1 MPQLPE
7 FFATQH
13 NLHEL
18 AVVDEAPSSTLF
30 AVEDGATHQPLS
42 VEIFAPGITGMVEK
56 STALHGL
63 HHPAIAPLVGTG
75 TTADGQEFI
84 VREGFVGTQLSQIPN
99 NLSRTDAAEIF
110 GPLAGAVDFL
120 ISRKQADFAVH
131 GLREARVGVDK
142 QRQISVL
149 AAAGPS
155 PEEHGEAVE
164 AFEQLVARKCPDY
177 KATGT
182 ADSAKDVVAHLRPQ
196 GEFDT
201 AQIPRVQAPEPRPQ
215 QQFAPPQPQPQ
226 PQPQQQAMAQP
237 MRQQPMGQQP
247 MAPAPQ
253 KKGKGGLIALIS
265 VLAVAAIAA
274 AAALWFFL
282 SYPSWNDKEQNLAD
296 AYPNLVSSRSGQE
309 GFDGAK
315 CSSREPESGQ
325 EAKISCVG
333 DGFSYIVTYYPS
345 IEERDAMLPDAE
357 PVELSNDQ
365 CTIQSYETTADVPTY
380 VMAVEG
386 TQSAF
391 LVWGD
396 KAENERLNL
405 PLCAS

>member
-18 AVVDEAPSSTLF
+18 AVLDEAPSSTLF
-30 AVEDGATHQPLS
+30 AVEDGNTHQQLS
-42 VEIFAPGITGMVEK
+42 VEIFAPEITGVVDK

-84 VREGFVGTQLSQIPN
+84 VREGVSGTQLSELPN
-99 NLSRTDAAEIF
+99 DLSREEAADVF

-120 ISRKQADFAVH
+120 VSRGRADFAVH

-142 QRQISVL
+142 QRQVSVL

-155 PEEHGEAVE
+155 GEEHGDAVA
-164 AFEQLVARKCPDY
+164 AFEELVARKCPEY
-177 KATGT
+177 KPTGT
-182 ADSAKDVVAHLRPQ
+182 AESAKDVVAQLRPQ
-196 GEFDT
+196 RDFDT
-201 AQIPRVQAPEPRPQ
+201 AQIPRVQEPEPRPQ
-215 QQFAPPQPQPQ
+215 QQFAPPQQPQ
-226 PQPQQQAMAQP
+226 PMAQP
-237 MRQQPMGQQP
+237 MAQPQQP
-247 MAPAPQ
+247 MAPAPK
-253 KKGKGGLIALIS
+253 KKGKGGLIALIT
-265 VLAVAAIAA
+265 VLAVVAIAA

-296 AYPNLVSSRSGQE
+296 AYPDLVGSRSGQD

>member
-18 AVVDEAPSSTLF
+18 AVLDEAPSSTLF
-30 AVEDGATHQPLS
+30 AVEDGNTHQQLS
-42 VEIFAPGITGMVEK
+42 VEIFAPEITGVVDK

-84 VREGFVGTQLSQIPN
+84 VREGVSGTQLSELPT
-99 NLSRTDAAEIF
+99 NLSRDEAADVF

-120 ISRKQADFAVH
+120 ISRDRADFAVH

-142 QRQISVL
+142 QRQVSVL

-155 PEEHGEAVE
+155 GEEHGDAVA
-164 AFEQLVARKCPDY
+164 AFEELVARKCPEY
-177 KATGT
+177 KPTGV
-182 ADSAKDVVAHLRPQ
+182 AENAKDVVAHLRP
-196 GEFDT
+196 ERDFDT
-201 AQIPRVQAPEPRPQ
+201 AQIPRVQEPEPRPQ
-215 QQFAPPQPQPQ
+215 QQFAPPQQPQ
-226 PQPQQQAMAQP
+226 PMAQP
-237 MRQQPMGQQP
+237 MAQPQQP
-247 MAPAPQ
+247 MAPAPK
-253 KKGKGGLIALIS
+253 KKGKGGLIALIT

-296 AYPNLVSSRSGQE
+296 AYPDLVGSRSGQD

-315 CSSREPESGQ
+315 CSSREPEPGQ

-333 DGFSYIVTYYPS
+333 DRFNYIVTYYPS
-345 IEERDAMLPDAE
+345 VEERDAMLPDAE

-365 CTIQSYETTADVPTY
+365 CTIQSFETTADVPTY

-396 KAENERLNL
+396 KAEEERLNL

>member
-18 AVVDEAPSSTLF
+18 AVLDEAPSSTLF
-30 AVEDGATHQPLS
+30 AVEDGNTHQQLS
-42 VEIFAPGITGMVEK
+42 VEIFAPEITGVVDK

-84 VREGFVGTQLSQIPN
+84 VREGVSGTQLSELPN
-99 NLSRTDAAEIF
+99 DLSREEAADVF

-120 ISRKQADFAVH
+120 VSRGRADFAVH

-142 QRQISVL
+142 QRQVSVL

-155 PEEHGEAVE
+155 GEEHGDAVA
-164 AFEQLVARKCPDY
+164 AFEELVARKCPEF
-177 KATGT
+177 KPTGT
-182 ADSAKDVVAHLRPQ
+182 AESAKDVVSHLHPQ
-196 GEFDT
+196 RDFDT
-201 AQIPRVQAPEPRPQ
+201 AQIPRVQEPEPRPQ
-215 QQFAPPQPQPQ
+215 QQFAPPQQPQ
-226 PQPQQQAMAQP
+226 PMAQP
-237 MRQQPMGQQP
+237 MAQPQQP
-247 MAPAPQ
+247 MAPAPK
-253 KKGKGGLIALIS
+253 KKGKGGLIALIT

-296 AYPNLVSSRSGQE
+296 AYPDLVGSRSGQD

-333 DGFSYIVTYYPS
+333 DGFNYIVTYYPS
-345 IEERDAMLPDAE
+345 VEERDAMLPDAE

-365 CTIQSYETTADVPTY
+365 CTIQSFETTADVPTY

-396 KAENERLNL
+396 KAEEGRLNL

>member
-18 AVVDEAPSSTLF
+18 AVLDEAPSSTLF
-30 AVEDGATHQPLS
+30 AVEDGNSHQQLS
-42 VEIFAPGITGMVEK
+42 VEIFAPEITGVVDK

-84 VREGFVGTQLSQIPN
+84 VREGVSGTQLSELPN
-99 NLSRTDAAEIF
+99 NLSREEAADVF

-120 ISRKQADFAVH
+120 ISRGRADFAVH

-142 QRQISVL
+142 QRQVSVL
-149 AAAGPS
+149 AAAGPAG
-155 PEEHGEAVE
+155 EEHGDAVA
-164 AFEQLVARKCPDY
+164 AFEELVARKCPEF
-177 KATGT
+177 KPTGT
-182 ADSAKDVVAHLRPQ
+182 AESAKDVVAHLRPQ
-196 GEFDT
+196 RDFDT
-201 AQIPRVQAPEPRPQ
+201 AQIPRVQEPEPRPQ
-215 QQFAPPQPQPQ
+215 QQFAPPQQPQ
-226 PQPQQQAMAQP
+226 PMAQP
-237 MRQQPMGQQP
+237 MAQPQQP
-247 MAPAPQ
+247 MAPAPK
-253 KKGKGGLIALIS
+253 KKGKGGLIALIT

-296 AYPNLVSSRSGQE
+296 AYPDLVGSRSGQD

-315 CSSREPESGQ
+315 CSSREPEPGQ

-333 DGFSYIVTYYPS
+333 DGFNYIVTYYPS
-345 IEERDAMLPDAE
+345 VEERDAMLPDAE

-365 CTIQSYETTADVPTY
+365 CTIQSFETTADVPTY

-396 KAENERLNL
+396 KAEEERLNL

>member
-18 AVVDEAPSSTLF
+18 AVLDEAPSSTLF
-30 AVEDGATHQPLS
+30 AVEDGNTHQQLS
-42 VEIFAPGITGMVEK
+42 VEIFAPEITGVVDK

-84 VREGFVGTQLSQIPN
+84 VREGVSGTQLSELPN
-99 NLSRTDAAEIF
+99 NLSREEAADVF

-120 ISRKQADFAVH
+120 ISRGRADFAVH

-142 QRQISVL
+142 QRQVSVL
-149 AAAGPS
+149 AAAGPAG
-155 PEEHGEAVE
+155 EEHGDAVA
-164 AFEQLVARKCPDY
+164 AFEELVARKCPEY
-177 KATGT
+177 KPTGT
-182 ADSAKDVVAHLRPQ
+182 AESAKDVVSHLRPQ
-196 GEFDT
+196 RDFDT
-201 AQIPRVQAPEPRPQ
+201 AQIPRVQEPEPRPQ
-215 QQFAPPQPQPQ
+215 QQFAPPQQPQ
-226 PQPQQQAMAQP
+226 PVAQPMAQPQQP
-237 MRQQPMGQQP
+237 L
-247 MAPAPQ
+247 APAPK
-253 KKGKGGLIALIS
+253 KKGKGGLIALIT
-265 VLAVAAIAA
+265 VLVVAAIAA

-296 AYPNLVSSRSGQE
+296 AYPDLVGSRSGQD

-333 DGFSYIVTYYPS
+333 DGFNYIVTYYPS
-345 IEERDAMLPDAE
+345 VEERDAMLPDAE

-396 KAENERLNL
+396 KAEEGRLNL

>member
-18 AVVDEAPSSTLF
+18 AVLDEAPSSTLF
-30 AVEDGATHQPLS
+30 AVEDGTTHQQLS
-42 VEIFAPGITGMVEK
+42 VEIFAPEITGVVDK
-56 STALHGL
+56 STPLHGL
-63 HHPAIAPLVGTG
+63 RHPAIAPLVGTG

-84 VREGFVGTQLSQIPN
+84 VREGTSGTQLSELPS
-99 NLSRTDAAEIF
+99 NLSREEAADVF

-120 ISRKQADFAVH
+120 VSRNRAEFAVH

-142 QRQISVL
+142 QRQLSVL

-155 PEEHGEAVE
+155 GEEHGDAVA
-164 AFEQLVARKCPDY
+164 AFEELIARKCPEY
-177 KATGT
+177 KPTGT
-182 ADSAKDVVAHLRPQ
+182 AESAKDVVAQLRPQ
-196 GEFDT
+196 REFDT
-201 AQIPRVQAPEPRPQ
+201 AQIPRVQEPEPRPQ
-215 QQFAPPQPQPQ
+215 QQFAPPQQPQ
-226 PQPQQQAMAQP
+226 PQPMAQP
-237 MRQQPMGQQP
+237 MAQPQQP
-247 MAPAPQ
+247 MAPAPK
-253 KKGKGGLIALIS
+253 KKGKGGLIALIT

-296 AYPNLVSSRSGQE
+296 AYPDLVGSRSGQD

-315 CSSREPESGQ
+315 CSSREPEPGQ

-333 DGFSYIVTYYPS
+333 DGFNYIVTYYPS
-345 IEERDAMLPDAE
+345 VEERDAMLPDAE

-365 CTIQSYETTADVPTY
+365 CTIQSFETTADVPTY

-396 KAENERLNL
+396 KAEEERLNL

>member
-18 AVVDEAPSSTLF
+18 AVLDEAPSSTLF
-30 AVEDGATHQPLS
+30 AVEDGNTHQQLS
-42 VEIFAPGITGMVEK
+42 VEIFAPEITGVVDK

-84 VREGFVGTQLSQIPN
+84 VREGVPGTQLSELPN
-99 NLSRTDAAEIF
+99 DLSREDAADVF

-120 ISRKQADFAVH
+120 ISRGRADFAVH

-142 QRQISVL
+142 QRQVSVL

-155 PEEHGEAVE
+155 GEEHGDAVA
-164 AFEQLVARKCPDY
+164 AFEELVARKCPEF
-177 KATGT
+177 KPTGT
-182 ADSAKDVVAHLRPQ
+182 AESAKDVVAHLRPQ
-196 GEFDT
+196 RDFDT
-201 AQIPRVQAPEPRPQ
+201 AQIPRVQEPEPRPQ
-215 QQFAPPQPQPQ
+215 QQFAPPQQQPQ
-226 PQPQQQAMAQP
+226 PMAQP
-237 MRQQPMGQQP
+237 MAQPQQPL
-247 MAPAPQ
+247 APAPK
-253 KKGKGGLIALIS
+253 KKGKGGLIALVT

-296 AYPNLVSSRSGQE
+296 AYPHLVGSRSGQD

-315 CSSREPESGQ
+315 CSSREPEPGQ

-333 DGFSYIVTYYPS
+333 DGFNYIVTYYPS
-345 IEERDAMLPDAE
+345 VEERDAMLPDAE

-365 CTIQSYETTADVPTY
+365 CTIQSFETTADVPTY

-396 KAENERLNL
+396 KAEEERLNL

>member
-18 AVVDEAPSSTLF
+18 AVLDEAPSSTLF
-30 AVEDGATHQPLS
+30 VVEDGSTHQQLS
-42 VEIFAPGITGMVEK
+42 VEIFAPEITGVVDK

-63 HHPAIAPLVGTG
+63 RHPAIAPLVGTG

-84 VREGFVGTQLSQIPN
+84 VREGTSGTQLSELPN
-99 NLSRTDAAEIF
+99 NLSREEAADVF

-120 ISRKQADFAVH
+120 VSRNRADFAVH

-142 QRQISVL
+142 QRQVSVL

-155 PEEHGEAVE
+155 GEEHGDAVA
-164 AFEQLVARKCPDY
+164 AFEELVAHKCPEY
-177 KATGT
+177 KPTNT
-182 ADSAKDVVAHLRPQ
+182 AESAKDVVEHLRP
-196 GEFDT
+196 ERDFDT
-201 AQIPRVQAPEPRPQ
+201 AQIPRVQEPEPRPQ
-215 QQFAPPQPQPQ
+215 QQFAPPQQPQ
-226 PQPQQQAMAQP
+226 PMAQP
-237 MRQQPMGQQP
+237 MAQPQQP
-247 MAPAPQ
+247 MAPAPK
-253 KKGKGGLIALIS
+253 KKGKGGLIALIT

-296 AYPNLVSSRSGQE
+296 AYPDLVGSRSGQD

-315 CSSREPESGQ
+315 CSSRDPEPGQ

-333 DGFSYIVTYYPS
+333 DGFNYIVTYYPS
-345 IEERDAMLPDAE
+345 VEERDAMLPDAE

-365 CTIQSYETTADVPTY
+365 CTIQSFETTADVPTY

-396 KAENERLNL
+396 KAEEERLNL

>member
-18 AVVDEAPSSTLF
+18 AVLDEAPSSTLF
-30 AVEDGATHQPLS
+30 AVEDGNTHQQLS
-42 VEIFAPGITGMVEK
+42 VEIFAPEITGVVDK

-84 VREGFVGTQLSQIPN
+84 VREGVSGTQLSELPN
-99 NLSRTDAAEIF
+99 DLSREEAADVF

-120 ISRKQADFAVH
+120 ISRDRADFAVH

-142 QRQISVL
+142 QRQVSVL

-155 PEEHGEAVE
+155 GEEHGDAVA
-164 AFEQLVARKCPDY
+164 AFEELVARKCPEY
-177 KATGT
+177 KPTGV
-182 ADSAKDVVAHLRPQ
+182 AENAKDVVAHLRP
-196 GEFDT
+196 ERDFDT
-201 AQIPRVQAPEPRPQ
+201 AQIPRVQEPEPRPQ
-215 QQFAPPQPQPQ
+215 QQFAPPQQPQ
-226 PQPQQQAMAQP
+226 PMAQP
-237 MRQQPMGQQP
+237 QQP
-247 MAPAPQ
+247 MAPAPK
-253 KKGKGGLIALIS
+253 KKGKGGLIALIT

-296 AYPNLVSSRSGQE
+296 AYPDLVGSRSGQD

-315 CSSREPESGQ
+315 CSSREPEPGQ

-333 DGFSYIVTYYPS
+333 DGFNYIVTYYPS
-345 IEERDAMLPDAE
+345 VEERDAMLPDAE

-365 CTIQSYETTADVPTY
+365 CTIQSFETTADVPTY

-396 KAENERLNL
+396 KAEEERLNL

>member
-18 AVVDEAPSSTLF
+18 AVLDEAPSSTLF
-30 AVEDGATHQPLS
+30 AVEDGNTHQQLS
-42 VEIFAPGITGMVEK
+42 VEIFAPEITGVVDK

-84 VREGFVGTQLSQIPN
+84 VREGVSGTQLSELPN
-99 NLSRTDAAEIF
+99 DLSREEAADVF

-120 ISRKQADFAVH
+120 VSRGRADFAVH

-142 QRQISVL
+142 QRQVSVL

-155 PEEHGEAVE
+155 GEEHGDAVA
-164 AFEQLVARKCPDY
+164 AFEELVARKCPEY
-177 KATGT
+177 KPTGN
-182 ADSAKDVVAHLRPQ
+182 AGSAKDVVADLRPQ
-196 GEFDT
+196 RDFDT
-201 AQIPRVQAPEPRPQ
+201 AQIPRVQEPEPRPQ
-215 QQFAPPQPQPQ
+215 QQFAPPQQPQ
-226 PQPQQQAMAQP
+226 PMAQP
-237 MRQQPMGQQP
+237 MAQPQQP
-247 MAPAPQ
+247 MAPAP
-253 KKGKGGLIALIS
+253 KKKCKGGLIALIT

-296 AYPNLVSSRSGQE
+296 AYPDLVGSRSGQD

-315 CSSREPESGQ
+315 CSSREPEPGQ

-333 DGFSYIVTYYPS
+333 DGFNYIVTYYPS
-345 IEERDAMLPDAE
+345 VEERDAMLPDAE

-365 CTIQSYETTADVPTY
+365 CTIQSFETTADVPTY

-396 KAENERLNL
+396 KAEEERLNL

>member
-18 AVVDEAPSSTLF
+18 AVLDEAPSSILF
-30 AVEDGATHQPLS
+30 AVEDGTTHQQLS
-42 VEIFAPGITGMVEK
+42 VEIFAPEITGVVDK

-63 HHPAIAPLVGTG
+63 RHPAIAPLVGTG

-84 VREGFVGTQLSQIPN
+84 VREGTSGTQLSELPS
-99 NLSRTDAAEIF
+99 NLSREEAADVF

-120 ISRKQADFAVH
+120 VSRNRADFAVH

-142 QRQISVL
+142 QRQVSVL

-155 PEEHGEAVE
+155 GEEHGDAVA
-164 AFEQLVARKCPDY
+164 AFEELIARKCPEY
-177 KATGT
+177 KPTGT
-182 ADSAKDVVAHLRPQ
+182 AESAKDVMAQLRPQ
-196 GEFDT
+196 REFDT
-201 AQIPRVQAPEPRPQ
+201 AQIPRVQEPEPRPQ
-215 QQFAPPQPQPQ
+215 QQFAPPQQPQPQ
-226 PQPQQQAMAQP
+226 PQPMAQP
-237 MRQQPMGQQP
+237 MAQPQQP
-247 MAPAPQ
+247 MAPAPK
-253 KKGKGGLIALIS
+253 KKGKGGLIALIT

-282 SYPSWNDKEQNLAD
+282 SHPSWNDKEQNLAD
-296 AYPNLVSSRSGQE
+296 AYPDLVGSRSGQD

-315 CSSREPESGQ
+315 CSSREPEPGQ

-333 DGFSYIVTYYPS
+333 DGFNYIVTYYPS
-345 IEERDAMLPDAE
+345 VEERDAMLPDAE

-365 CTIQSYETTADVPTY
+365 CTIQSFETTADVPTY

-396 KAENERLNL
+396 KAEEERLNL

>member
-18 AVVDEAPSSTLF
+18 AVLDEAPSSTLF
-30 AVEDGATHQPLS
+30 AVEDGNTHQQLS
-42 VEIFAPGITGMVEK
+42 VEIFAPEITGVVDK

-84 VREGFVGTQLSQIPN
+84 VREGVSGTQLSELPT
-99 NLSRTDAAEIF
+99 NLSRDEAADVF

-120 ISRKQADFAVH
+120 ISRDRADFAVH

-142 QRQISVL
+142 QRQVSVL

-155 PEEHGEAVE
+155 GEEHGDAVA
-164 AFEQLVARKCPDY
+164 AFEELVARKCPEY
-177 KATGT
+177 KPTGV
-182 ADSAKDVVAHLRPQ
+182 AENAKDVVAHLRP
-196 GEFDT
+196 ERDFDT
-201 AQIPRVQAPEPRPQ
+201 AQIPRVQEPEPRPQ
-215 QQFAPPQPQPQ
+215 QQFAPPQQPQ
-226 PQPQQQAMAQP
+226 PMAQP
-237 MRQQPMGQQP
+237 QQP
-247 MAPAPQ
+247 MAPAPK
-253 KKGKGGLIALIS
+253 KKGKGGLIALIT

-296 AYPNLVSSRSGQE
+296 AYPDLVGSRSGQD

-315 CSSREPESGQ
+315 CSSREPEPGQ

-333 DGFSYIVTYYPS
+333 DGFNYIVTYYPS
-345 IEERDAMLPDAE
+345 VEERDAMLPDAE

-365 CTIQSYETTADVPTY
+365 CTIQSFETTADVPTY
-380 VMAVEG
+380 VMAVGG

-396 KAENERLNL
+396 NAEDERLNL

>member
-18 AVVDEAPSSTLF
+18 AVLDEAPSSTLF
-30 AVEDGATHQPLS
+30 AVEDGNTHQQLS
-42 VEIFAPGITGMVEK
+42 VEIFAPEITGVVDK

-84 VREGFVGTQLSQIPN
+84 VREGVSGTQLSELPN
-99 NLSRTDAAEIF
+99 DLSREEAADVF

-120 ISRKQADFAVH
+120 VSRGRANFAVH

-142 QRQISVL
+142 QRQVSVL

-155 PEEHGEAVE
+155 GEEHGDAVA
-164 AFEQLVARKCPDY
+164 AFEELVARKCPEY
-177 KATGT
+177 KPTGN
-182 ADSAKDVVAHLRPQ
+182 AGSAKDVVADLRPQ
-196 GEFDT
+196 REFDT
-201 AQIPRVQAPEPRPQ
+201 AQIPRVQEPEPRPQ
-215 QQFAPPQPQPQ
+215 QQFAPPQLPQP
-226 PQPQQQAMAQP
+226 MAQP
-237 MRQQPMGQQP
+237 MAQPQQPL
-247 MAPAPQ
+247 APAP
-253 KKGKGGLIALIS
+253 KKGKGGLIALIT

-296 AYPNLVSSRSGQE
+296 AYPDLVGSRSGQD

-315 CSSREPESGQ
+315 CSSREPEPGQ

-333 DGFSYIVTYYPS
+333 DGFNYIVTYYPS
-345 IEERDAMLPDAE
+345 VEERDDMLPDAE

-365 CTIQSYETTADVPTY
+365 CTIQSFETTADVPTY

-396 KAENERLNL
+396 KAEEERLNL

>member
-18 AVVDEAPSSTLF
+18 AVLDEAPSSTLF
-30 AVEDGATHQPLS
+30 AVEDGNTHQQLS
-42 VEIFAPGITGMVEK
+42 VEIFAPEITGVVDK

-84 VREGFVGTQLSQIPN
+84 VREGVSGTQLSELPN
-99 NLSRTDAAEIF
+99 DLSREEAADVF

-120 ISRKQADFAVH
+120 VSRGRADFAVH

-142 QRQISVL
+142 QRQVSVL

-155 PEEHGEAVE
+155 GEEHGDAVA
-164 AFEQLVARKCPDY
+164 AFEELVSRKCPEY
-177 KATGT
+177 KPTG
-182 ADSAKDVVAHLRPQ
+182 AAESAKDVVAQLRP
-196 GEFDT
+196 ERDFDT
-201 AQIPRVQAPEPRPQ
+201 AQIPRVQEPEPRPQ
-215 QQFAPPQPQPQ
+215 QQFAPPQQPQ
-226 PQPQQQAMAQP
+226 PQPMAQP
-237 MRQQPMGQQP
+237 MAQPQQPL
-247 MAPAPQ
+247 APAP
-253 KKGKGGLIALIS
+253 KKGKGGLIALIT

-296 AYPNLVSSRSGQE
+296 AYPDLVGSRSDQD

-315 CSSREPESGQ
+315 CSSREPEPGQ

-333 DGFSYIVTYYPS
+333 DGFNYIVTYYPS
-345 IEERDAMLPDAE
+345 VEERDAVLPDAE
-357 PVELSNDQ
+357 PVELSNNQ
-365 CTIQSYETTADVPTY
+365 CTIQSFETTADVPTY

-396 KAENERLNL
+396 KAEEERLNL

>member
-18 AVVDEAPSSTLF
+18 AVLDEAPSSILF
-30 AVEDGATHQPLS
+30 AVEDGTTHQQLS
-42 VEIFAPGITGMVEK
+42 VEIFAPEITGVVDK

-63 HHPAIAPLVGTG
+63 RHPAIAPLVGTG

-84 VREGFVGTQLSQIPN
+84 VREGTSGTQLSELPS
-99 NLSRTDAAEIF
+99 NLSREEAADVF

-120 ISRKQADFAVH
+120 VSRNRADFAVH

-142 QRQISVL
+142 QRQVSVL

-155 PEEHGEAVE
+155 GEEHGDAVA
-164 AFEQLVARKCPDY
+164 AFEELIARKCPEY
-177 KATGT
+177 KPTGT
-182 ADSAKDVVAHLRPQ
+182 AESAKDVVAQLRPQ
-196 GEFDT
+196 REFDT
-201 AQIPRVQAPEPRPQ
+201 AQIPRVQEPEPRPQ
-215 QQFAPPQPQPQ
+215 QQFAPPQQQQPQ
-226 PQPQQQAMAQP
+226 PQPMAQP
-237 MRQQPMGQQP
+237 MAQPQQP
-247 MAPAPQ
+247 MAPAPK
-253 KKGKGGLIALIS
+253 KKGKGGLIALIT

-296 AYPNLVSSRSGQE
+296 AYPDLVGSRSGQD

-315 CSSREPESGQ
+315 CSSREPEPGQ

-333 DGFSYIVTYYPS
+333 DGFNYIVTYYPS
-345 IEERDAMLPDAE
+345 VEERDAMLPDAE

-365 CTIQSYETTADVPTY
+365 CTIQSFETTADVPTY

-396 KAENERLNL
+396 KAEEGRLNL

>member
-18 AVVDEAPSSTLF
+18 AVLDEAPSSILF
-30 AVEDGATHQPLS
+30 AVEDGTTHQQLS
-42 VEIFAPGITGMVEK
+42 VEIFAPEITGVVDK

-63 HHPAIAPLVGTG
+63 RHPAIAPLVGTG

-84 VREGFVGTQLSQIPN
+84 VREGTSGTQLSELPS
-99 NLSRTDAAEIF
+99 NLSREEAADVF

-120 ISRKQADFAVH
+120 VSRNRADFAVH

-142 QRQISVL
+142 QRQVSVL

-155 PEEHGEAVE
+155 GEEHGDAVA
-164 AFEQLVARKCPDY
+164 AFEELIARKCPEY
-177 KATGT
+177 KPTGT
-182 ADSAKDVVAHLRPQ
+182 AESAKDVMAQLRPQ
-196 GEFDT
+196 REFDT
-201 AQIPRVQAPEPRPQ
+201 AQIPRVQEPEPRPQ
-215 QQFAPPQPQPQ
+215 QQFAPPQQPQPQ
-226 PQPQQQAMAQP
+226 PQPMD
-237 MRQQPMGQQP
+237 QP
-247 MAPAPQ
+247 MAPAPK
-253 KKGKGGLIALIS
+253 KKGKGGLIALIT

-296 AYPNLVSSRSGQE
+296 AYPDLVGSRSGQD

-315 CSSREPESGQ
+315 CSSREPEPGQ

-333 DGFSYIVTYYPS
+333 DGFNYIVTYYPS
-345 IEERDAMLPDAE
+345 VEERDAMLPDAE

-365 CTIQSYETTADVPTY
+365 CTIQSFETTADVPTY

-396 KAENERLNL
+396 NAEEERLNL

>member
-18 AVVDEAPSSTLF
+18 AVLDEAPSSTLF
-30 AVEDGATHQPLS
+30 AVEDGNTHQQLS
-42 VEIFAPGITGMVEK
+42 VEIFAPEITGVVDK

-84 VREGFVGTQLSQIPN
+84 VREGVSGTQLSELPT
-99 NLSRTDAAEIF
+99 NLSRDEAADVF

-120 ISRKQADFAVH
+120 ISRDRADFAVH

-142 QRQISVL
+142 QRQVSVL

-155 PEEHGEAVE
+155 GEEHGDAVA
-164 AFEQLVARKCPDY
+164 AFEELVARKCPEY
-177 KATGT
+177 KPTGV
-182 ADSAKDVVAHLRPQ
+182 AENAKDVVAHLRP
-196 GEFDT
+196 ERDFDT
-201 AQIPRVQAPEPRPQ
+201 AQIPRVQEPEPRPQ
-215 QQFAPPQPQPQ
+215 QQFAPPQQPQ
-226 PQPQQQAMAQP
+226 PMAQP
-237 MRQQPMGQQP
+237 QQP
-247 MAPAPQ
+247 MAPAPK
-253 KKGKGGLIALIS
+253 KKGKGGLIALIT

-296 AYPNLVSSRSGQE
+296 AYPDLVGSRSGQD

-315 CSSREPESGQ
+315 CSSREPEPGQ

-333 DGFSYIVTYYPS
+333 DGFNYIVTYYPS
-345 IEERDAMLPDAE
+345 VEERDAMLPDAE

-365 CTIQSYETTADVPTY
+365 CTIQSFETTADVPTY

-396 KAENERLNL
+396 KAEEGRLNL

>member
-18 AVVDEAPSSTLF
+18 AVLDEAPSSTLF
-30 AVEDGATHQPLS
+30 AVEDGNTHQQLS
-42 VEIFAPGITGMVEK
+42 VEIFAPEITGVVDK

-84 VREGFVGTQLSQIPN
+84 VREGVSGTQLSELPN
-99 NLSRTDAAEIF
+99 DLSREEAADVF

-120 ISRKQADFAVH
+120 VSRGRADFAVH

-142 QRQISVL
+142 QRQVSVL

-155 PEEHGEAVE
+155 GEEHGDAVA
-164 AFEQLVARKCPDY
+164 AFEELVARKCPEF
-177 KATGT
+177 KPTGT
-182 ADSAKDVVAHLRPQ
+182 AESAKDVVSHLRPQ
-196 GEFDT
+196 RDFDT
-201 AQIPRVQAPEPRPQ
+201 AQIPRVQEPEPRPQ
-215 QQFAPPQPQPQ
+215 QQFAPPQQPQ
-226 PQPQQQAMAQP
+226 PQPMAQP
-237 MRQQPMGQQP
+237 MAQPQQP
-247 MAPAPQ
+247 MAPAPK
-253 KKGKGGLIALIS
+253 KKGKGGLIALIT

-296 AYPNLVSSRSGQE
+296 AYPDLVGSRSGQD

-315 CSSREPESGQ
+315 CSSREPEPGQ

-333 DGFSYIVTYYPS
+333 DGFNYIVTYYPS
-345 IEERDAMLPDAE
+345 VEERDAMLPDAE

-365 CTIQSYETTADVPTY
+365 CTIQSFETTADVPTY

-396 KAENERLNL
+396 KAEEERLNL

>member
-42 VEIFAPGITGMVEK
+42 VEIFAPGITGMVDK

-99 NLSRTDAAEIF
+99 NLSRADAADIF

-149 AAAGPS
+149 AAVGPS
-155 PEEHGEAVE
+155 GEEHGDAVE

-196 GEFDT
+196 REFDT
-201 AQIPRVQAPEPRPQ
+201 AQIPR
-215 QQFAPPQPQPQ
+215 
-226 PQPQQQAMAQP
+226 
-237 MRQQPMGQQP
+237 
-247 MAPAPQ
+247 
-253 KKGKGGLIALIS
+253 

-282 SYPSWNDKEQNLAD
+282 SHPSWNDKEQNLAD

>member
-18 AVVDEAPSSTLF
+18 AVLDEAPSSTLF
-30 AVEDGATHQPLS
+30 AVEDGTTHQQLS
-42 VEIFAPGITGMVEK
+42 VEIFAPEITGVVDK

-84 VREGFVGTQLSQIPN
+84 VREGVSGTQLSELPN
-99 NLSRTDAAEIF
+99 NLSREEAADVF

-120 ISRKQADFAVH
+120 ISRGRADFAVH

-142 QRQISVL
+142 QRQVSVL
-149 AAAGPS
+149 AAAGPAG
-155 PEEHGEAVE
+155 EEHGDAVA
-164 AFEQLVARKCPDY
+164 AFEELVARKCPEY
-177 KATGT
+177 KPTGT
-182 ADSAKDVVAHLRPQ
+182 AESAKDVVSHLRPQ
-196 GEFDT
+196 RDFDT
-201 AQIPRVQAPEPRPQ
+201 AQIPRVQEPEPRPQ
-215 QQFAPPQPQPQ
+215 QQFAPPQQPQ
-226 PQPQQQAMAQP
+226 PVAQPMAQP
-237 MRQQPMGQQP
+237 QQP
-247 MAPAPQ
+247 MAPAPK
-253 KKGKGGLIALIS
+253 KKGKGGLIALIT

-296 AYPNLVSSRSGQE
+296 AYPDLVGSRSGQD

-315 CSSREPESGQ
+315 CSSREPEPGQ

-333 DGFSYIVTYYPS
+333 DGFNYIVTYYPS
-345 IEERDAMLPDAE
+345 VEERDAMLPDAE

-365 CTIQSYETTADVPTY
+365 CTIQSFETTADVPTY

-396 KAENERLNL
+396 KAEEERLNL

>member
-18 AVVDEAPSSTLF
+18 AVLDEAPSSTLF
-30 AVEDGATHQPLS
+30 AVEDGNTHQQLS
-42 VEIFAPGITGMVEK
+42 VEIFAPEITGVVDK

-84 VREGFVGTQLSQIPN
+84 VREGVSGTQLSELPT
-99 NLSRTDAAEIF
+99 NLSRDEAADVF

-120 ISRKQADFAVH
+120 ISRDRADFAVH

-142 QRQISVL
+142 QRQVSVL

-155 PEEHGEAVE
+155 GEEHGDAVA
-164 AFEQLVARKCPDY
+164 AFEELVARKCPEY
-177 KATGT
+177 KPTGV
-182 ADSAKDVVAHLRPQ
+182 AENAKDVVAHLRP
-196 GEFDT
+196 ERDFDT
-201 AQIPRVQAPEPRPQ
+201 AQIPRVQEPEPRPQ
-215 QQFAPPQPQPQ
+215 QQFAPPQQPQ
-226 PQPQQQAMAQP
+226 PMAQP
-237 MRQQPMGQQP
+237 QQP
-247 MAPAPQ
+247 MAPAPK
-253 KKGKGGLIALIS
+253 KKGKGGLIALIT

-296 AYPNLVSSRSGQE
+296 AYPDLVGSRSGQD

-315 CSSREPESGQ
+315 CSSREPEPGQ

-333 DGFSYIVTYYPS
+333 DGFNYIVTYYPS
-345 IEERDAMLPDAE
+345 VEERDAMLPDAE

-365 CTIQSYETTADVPTY
+365 CTIQSFETTADVPTY

-391 LVWGD
+391 LVWGE
-396 KAENERLNL
+396 KAEEERLNL

>member
-18 AVVDEAPSSTLF
+18 AVLDEAPSSTLF
-30 AVEDGATHQPLS
+30 AVEDGTTHQQLS
-42 VEIFAPGITGMVEK
+42 VEIFAPEITGVVDK

-84 VREGFVGTQLSQIPN
+84 VREGVSGTQLSELPSD
-99 NLSRTDAAEIF
+99 LSREEAADVF

-120 ISRKQADFAVH
+120 ISRGRADFAVH

-142 QRQISVL
+142 QRQVSVL

-155 PEEHGEAVE
+155 GEEHGDAVA
-164 AFEQLVARKCPDY
+164 AFEELIARKCPEY
-177 KATGT
+177 KPTGT
-182 ADSAKDVVAHLRPQ
+182 AESAKDVVAQLRPQ
-196 GEFDT
+196 REFDT
-201 AQIPRVQAPEPRPQ
+201 AQIPRVQEPEPRPQ
-215 QQFAPPQPQPQ
+215 QQFAPPQQPQ
-226 PQPQQQAMAQP
+226 PMAQP
-237 MRQQPMGQQP
+237 MAQPQQP
-247 MAPAPQ
+247 MAPAPK
-253 KKGKGGLIALIS
+253 KKGKGGLIALIT
-265 VLAVAAIAA
+265 VLAVVAIAA

-296 AYPNLVSSRSGQE
+296 AYPDLVGSRSGQD

-315 CSSREPESGQ
+315 CSSREPEPGQ

-333 DGFSYIVTYYPS
+333 DGFNYIVTYYPS
-345 IEERDAMLPDAE
+345 VEERDAMLPDAE

-365 CTIQSYETTADVPTY
+365 CTIQSFETTADVPTY

-396 KAENERLNL
+396 KAEEERLNL

>member
-18 AVVDEAPSSTLF
+18 AVLDEAPSSTLF
-30 AVEDGATHQPLS
+30 AVEDGTTHQQLS
-42 VEIFAPGITGMVEK
+42 VEIFAPEITGVVEK
-56 STALHGL
+56 STPLHGL
-63 HHPAIAPLVGTG
+63 RHPAIAPLVGTG

-84 VREGFVGTQLSQIPN
+84 VREGVSGTQLSELPN
-99 NLSRTDAAEIF
+99 DLSREDAADVF

-120 ISRKQADFAVH
+120 ISRGRADFAVH
-131 GLREARVGVDK
+131 GLKEARVGVDK
-142 QRQISVL
+142 QRQVSVL

-155 PEEHGEAVE
+155 GEEHGDAVA
-164 AFEQLVARKCPDY
+164 AFEELIARKCPEY
-177 KATGT
+177 KPTGT
-182 ADSAKDVVAHLRPQ
+182 AESAKDVVAQLRPQ
-196 GEFDT
+196 REFDT
-201 AQIPRVQAPEPRPQ
+201 AQIPRVQEPEPRPQ
-215 QQFAPPQPQPQ
+215 QEFAPPQQPQPQ
-226 PQPQQQAMAQP
+226 PQPMA
-237 MRQQPMGQQP
+237 QP
-247 MAPAPQ
+247 MAPAPK
-253 KKGKGGLIALIS
+253 KKGKGGLIALIT

-296 AYPNLVSSRSGQE
+296 AYPDLVGSRSGQD

-315 CSSREPESGQ
+315 CSSREPEPGQ

-333 DGFSYIVTYYPS
+333 DGFNYIVTYYPS
-345 IEERDAMLPDAE
+345 VEERDAMLPDAE

-365 CTIQSYETTADVPTY
+365 CTIQSFETTADVPTY

-396 KAENERLNL
+396 KAEEERLNL

>member
-18 AVVDEAPSSTLF
+18 AVLDEAPSSTLF
-30 AVEDGATHQPLS
+30 AVEDGNTHQQLS
-42 VEIFAPGITGMVEK
+42 VEIFAPEITGVVDK

-84 VREGFVGTQLSQIPN
+84 VREGVSGTQLSELPN
-99 NLSRTDAAEIF
+99 DLSREEAADVF

-120 ISRKQADFAVH
+120 VSRGRADFAVH

-142 QRQISVL
+142 QRQVSVL
-149 AAAGPS
+149 AAAGPAG
-155 PEEHGEAVE
+155 EEHGDAVA
-164 AFEQLVARKCPDY
+164 AFEELVARKCPEY
-177 KATGT
+177 KPTGT
-182 ADSAKDVVAHLRPQ
+182 AESAKDVVAQLRPQ
-196 GEFDT
+196 RDFDT
-201 AQIPRVQAPEPRPQ
+201 AQIPRVQEPEPRPQ
-215 QQFAPPQPQPQ
+215 QQFAPPQQPQ
-226 PQPQQQAMAQP
+226 PMAQP
-237 MRQQPMGQQP
+237 MAQPQQPL
-247 MAPAPQ
+247 APAPK
-253 KKGKGGLIALIS
+253 KKGKGGLIALIT
-265 VLAVAAIAA
+265 VLVVAAIAA

-296 AYPNLVSSRSGQE
+296 AYPDLVGSRSGQD

-333 DGFSYIVTYYPS
+333 DGFNYIVTYYPS
-345 IEERDAMLPDAE
+345 VEERDAMLPDAE

-365 CTIQSYETTADVPTY
+365 CTIQSFETTADVPTY

-396 KAENERLNL
+396 KAEEERLNL

>member
-18 AVVDEAPSSTLF
+18 AVLDEAPSSILF
-30 AVEDGATHQPLS
+30 AVEDGTTHQQLS
-42 VEIFAPGITGMVEK
+42 VEIFAPEITGVVEK
-56 STALHGL
+56 STPLHGL
-63 HHPAIAPLVGTG
+63 RHPAIAPLVGTG

-84 VREGFVGTQLSQIPN
+84 VREGASGTQLSELPST
-99 NLSRTDAAEIF
+99 LSREEAADVF

-120 ISRKQADFAVH
+120 VSRNRADFAVH

-142 QRQISVL
+142 QRQVSVL

-155 PEEHGEAVE
+155 GEEHGDAVA
-164 AFEQLVARKCPDY
+164 AFEELIARKCPEY
-177 KATGT
+177 KPTGT
-182 ADSAKDVVAHLRPQ
+182 AENAKDVVAQLRPQ
-196 GEFDT
+196 REFDT
-201 AQIPRVQAPEPRPQ
+201 AQIPRVQEPEPRPQ
-215 QQFAPPQPQPQ
+215 QQFAPPQQQQPQ
-226 PQPQQQAMAQP
+226 PQPMAQP
-237 MRQQPMGQQP
+237 MAQPQQP
-247 MAPAPQ
+247 MAPAPK
-253 KKGKGGLIALIS
+253 KKGKGGLIALIT

-282 SYPSWNDKEQNLAD
+282 SHPSWNDKEQNLAD
-296 AYPNLVSSRSGQE
+296 AYPDLVGSRSGQD

-315 CSSREPESGQ
+315 CSSREPEPGQ

-333 DGFSYIVTYYPS
+333 DGFNYIVTYYPS
-345 IEERDAMLPDAE
+345 VEERDAMLPDAE

-365 CTIQSYETTADVPTY
+365 CTIQSFETTADVPTY

-396 KAENERLNL
+396 KAEEERLNL

>member
-18 AVVDEAPSSTLF
+18 AVLDEAPSSTLF
-30 AVEDGATHQPLS
+30 AVEDGNTHQQLS
-42 VEIFAPGITGMVEK
+42 VEIFAPEITGVVDK

-84 VREGFVGTQLSQIPN
+84 VREGVSGTQLSELPS
-99 NLSRTDAAEIF
+99 NLSREEAADVF

-120 ISRKQADFAVH
+120 VSRGRADFAVH

-142 QRQISVL
+142 QRQVSVL

-155 PEEHGEAVE
+155 GEEHGDAV
-164 AFEQLVARKCPDY
+164 ATFEELVARKCPEY
-177 KATGT
+177 KPTGN
-182 ADSAKDVVAHLRPQ
+182 AGSAKDVVADLRPQ
-196 GEFDT
+196 RDFDT
-201 AQIPRVQAPEPRPQ
+201 AQIPRVQEPEPRPQ
-215 QQFAPPQPQPQ
+215 QQFAPPQQPQ
-226 PQPQQQAMAQP
+226 PMAQP
-237 MRQQPMGQQP
+237 MAQPQQP
-247 MAPAPQ
+247 MAPAPK
-253 KKGKGGLIALIS
+253 KKGKGGLIALIT

-282 SYPSWNDKEQNLAD
+282 AYPSWNDKEQNLAD
-296 AYPNLVSSRSGQE
+296 AYPDLVGSRSGQD

-315 CSSREPESGQ
+315 CSSREPEPGQ

-333 DGFSYIVTYYPS
+333 DGFNYIVTYYPS
-345 IEERDAMLPDAE
+345 VEERDAMLPDAE

-365 CTIQSYETTADVPTY
+365 CTIQSFETTADVPTY

-396 KAENERLNL
+396 KAEEERLNL

>member
-18 AVVDEAPSSTLF
+18 AVLDEAPSSTLF
-30 AVEDGATHQPLS
+30 AVEDGNTHQQLS
-42 VEIFAPGITGMVEK
+42 VEIFAPEITGVVDK

-84 VREGFVGTQLSQIPN
+84 VREGVSGTQLSELPN
-99 NLSRTDAAEIF
+99 DFSRDEAADVF

-120 ISRKQADFAVH
+120 ISRGRADFAVH

-142 QRQISVL
+142 QRQVSVL

-155 PEEHGEAVE
+155 GEEHGDAVA
-164 AFEQLVARKCPDY
+164 AFEELVARKCPEF
-177 KATGT
+177 KPTGT
-182 ADSAKDVVAHLRPQ
+182 AESAKDVVAHLRPQ
-196 GEFDT
+196 RDFDT
-201 AQIPRVQAPEPRPQ
+201 AQIPRVQEPEPRPQ
-215 QQFAPPQPQPQ
+215 QQFAPPQQPQ
-226 PQPQQQAMAQP
+226 PMAQP
-237 MRQQPMGQQP
+237 MAQPQQP
-247 MAPAPQ
+247 MAPAPK
-253 KKGKGGLIALIS
+253 KKGKGGLIALIT

-296 AYPNLVSSRSGQE
+296 AYPDLVGSRSGQD

-315 CSSREPESGQ
+315 CSSREPEPGQ

-333 DGFSYIVTYYPS
+333 DGFNYIVTYYPS
-345 IEERDAMLPDAE
+345 VEERDAMLPDAE

-365 CTIQSYETTADVPTY
+365 CTIQSFETTADVPTY

-396 KAENERLNL
+396 KAEEERLNL

>member
-18 AVVDEAPSSTLF
+18 AVLDEAPSSTLF
-30 AVEDGATHQPLS
+30 AVEDGNTHQQLS
-42 VEIFAPGITGMVEK
+42 VEIFAPEITGVVDK

-84 VREGFVGTQLSQIPN
+84 VREGVSGTQLSELPN
-99 NLSRTDAAEIF
+99 DLSREEAADVF

-120 ISRKQADFAVH
+120 VSRGRADFAVH

-142 QRQISVL
+142 QRQVSVL
-149 AAAGPS
+149 AAAGPAG
-155 PEEHGEAVE
+155 EEHGDAVA
-164 AFEQLVARKCPDY
+164 AFEELVARKCPEF
-177 KATGT
+177 KPTGT
-182 ADSAKDVVAHLRPQ
+182 AESAKDVIAHLRPQ
-196 GEFDT
+196 RDFDT
-201 AQIPRVQAPEPRPQ
+201 AQIPRVQEPEPRPQ
-215 QQFAPPQPQPQ
+215 QQFAPPQQPQ
-226 PQPQQQAMAQP
+226 PMAQP
-237 MRQQPMGQQP
+237 MAQPQQPL
-247 MAPAPQ
+247 APAPK
-253 KKGKGGLIALIS
+253 KKGKGGLIALIT

-296 AYPNLVSSRSGQE
+296 AYPDLVGSRSGQD

-315 CSSREPESGQ
+315 CSSREPEPGQ

-333 DGFSYIVTYYPS
+333 DGFNYIVTYYPS
-345 IEERDAMLPDAE
+345 VEERDAMLPDAE

-365 CTIQSYETTADVPTY
+365 CTIQSFETTADVPTY

-391 LVWGD
+391 LVWGE
-396 KAENERLNL
+396 KAEEERLNL

>member
-13 NLHEL
+13 NMHEL
-18 AVVDEAPSSTLF
+18 AVLDEAPSSTLF
-30 AVEDGATHQPLS
+30 AVEDGNTHQQLS
-42 VEIFAPGITGMVEK
+42 VEIFAPEITGVVDK

-84 VREGFVGTQLSQIPN
+84 VREGVSGTQLSELPN
-99 NLSRTDAAEIF
+99 DLSREEAADVF

-120 ISRKQADFAVH
+120 VSRGRADFAVH

-142 QRQISVL
+142 QRQVSVL

-155 PEEHGEAVE
+155 GEEHGDAVA
-164 AFEQLVARKCPDY
+164 AFEELVARKCPEF
-177 KATGT
+177 KPTGT
-182 ADSAKDVVAHLRPQ
+182 AESAKDVVSHLHPQ
-196 GEFDT
+196 RDFDT
-201 AQIPRVQAPEPRPQ
+201 AQIPRVQEPEPRPQ
-215 QQFAPPQPQPQ
+215 QQFAPPQQPQ
-226 PQPQQQAMAQP
+226 PMAQP
-237 MRQQPMGQQP
+237 MAQPQQP
-247 MAPAPQ
+247 MAPAPK
-253 KKGKGGLIALIS
+253 KKGKGGLIALIT

-296 AYPNLVSSRSGQE
+296 AYPDLVGSRSGQD

-315 CSSREPESGQ
+315 CSSREPEPGQ

-333 DGFSYIVTYYPS
+333 DGFNYIVTYYPS
-345 IEERDAMLPDAE
+345 VEERDAMLPDAE

-365 CTIQSYETTADVPTY
+365 CTIQSFETTADVPTY

-396 KAENERLNL
+396 KAEEERLNL

>member
-18 AVVDEAPSSTLF
+18 AVLDEAPSSTLF
-30 AVEDGATHQPLS
+30 AVEDGNTHQQLS
-42 VEIFAPGITGMVEK
+42 VEIFAPEITGVVDK

-84 VREGFVGTQLSQIPN
+84 VREGVSGPQLSELPSN
-99 NLSRTDAAEIF
+99 FSRDEAADVF

-120 ISRKQADFAVH
+120 VSRNRADFAVH

-142 QRQISVL
+142 QRQVSVL

-155 PEEHGEAVE
+155 GEERGDAVA
-164 AFEQLVARKCPDY
+164 AFEELVARKCPEY
-177 KATGT
+177 KPTGT
-182 ADSAKDVVAHLRPQ
+182 AESAKDVVAQLRPQ
-196 GEFDT
+196 RDFDT
-201 AQIPRVQAPEPRPQ
+201 AQIPRVQEPEPRPQ
-215 QQFAPPQPQPQ
+215 QQFAPPQQPQ
-226 PQPQQQAMAQP
+226 PMAQP
-237 MRQQPMGQQP
+237 MAQPQQPL
-247 MAPAPQ
+247 APAPK
-253 KKGKGGLIALIS
+253 KKGKGGLIALIT

-296 AYPNLVSSRSGQE
+296 AYPDLVGSRSGQD

-315 CSSREPESGQ
+315 CSSREPEPGQ

-333 DGFSYIVTYYPS
+333 DGFNYIVTYYPS
-345 IEERDAMLPDAE
+345 VEERDAMLPDAE

-365 CTIQSYETTADVPTY
+365 CTIQSFETTADVPTY

-396 KAENERLNL
+396 KAEEERLNL

>member
-18 AVVDEAPSSTLF
+18 AVLDEAPSSTLF
-30 AVEDGATHQPLS
+30 AVEDGNTHQQLS
-42 VEIFAPGITGMVEK
+42 VEIFAPEITGVVDK

-84 VREGFVGTQLSQIPN
+84 VREGVSGTQLSELPN
-99 NLSRTDAAEIF
+99 NLSREEAADVF

-120 ISRKQADFAVH
+120 ISRGRADFAVH

-142 QRQISVL
+142 QRQVSVL
-149 AAAGPS
+149 AAAGPAG
-155 PEEHGEAVE
+155 EEHGDAVA
-164 AFEQLVARKCPDY
+164 AFEELVARKCPEY
-177 KATGT
+177 KPTGT
-182 ADSAKDVVAHLRPQ
+182 AESAKDVVAQLRPQ
-196 GEFDT
+196 REFDT
-201 AQIPRVQAPEPRPQ
+201 AQIPRVQEPEPRPQ
-215 QQFAPPQPQPQ
+215 QQFAPPQQPQ
-226 PQPQQQAMAQP
+226 PMAQP
-237 MRQQPMGQQP
+237 MAQPQQP
-247 MAPAPQ
+247 MAPAPK
-253 KKGKGGLIALIS
+253 KKGKGGLIALIT

-296 AYPNLVSSRSGQE
+296 AYPDLVGSRSGQD

-315 CSSREPESGQ
+315 CSSREPEPGQ

-333 DGFSYIVTYYPS
+333 DGFNYIVTYYPS
-345 IEERDAMLPDAE
+345 VEERDAMLPDAE

-365 CTIQSYETTADVPTY
+365 CTIQSFETSADVPTY

-396 KAENERLNL
+396 KAEEERLNL

>member
-18 AVVDEAPSSTLF
+18 AVLDEAPSSTLF
-30 AVEDGATHQPLS
+30 AVEDGTTHQQLS
-42 VEIFAPGITGMVEK
+42 VEIFAPEITGVVDK
-56 STALHGL
+56 STPLHGL
-63 HHPAIAPLVGTG
+63 RHPAIAPLVGTG

-84 VREGFVGTQLSQIPN
+84 VREGASRTQLSELPST
-99 NLSRTDAAEIF
+99 LSREEAADVF

-120 ISRKQADFAVH
+120 VSRNRADFAVH

-142 QRQISVL
+142 QRQVSVL

-155 PEEHGEAVE
+155 GEEHGDAVA
-164 AFEQLVARKCPDY
+164 AFEELIARKCPEF
-177 KATGT
+177 KPTGT
-182 ADSAKDVVAHLRPQ
+182 AESAKDVVAHLRPQ
-196 GEFDT
+196 REFDT
-201 AQIPRVQAPEPRPQ
+201 AQIPRVQEPEPRPQ
-215 QQFAPPQPQPQ
+215 QPFAPPQQPQPQ
-226 PQPQQQAMAQP
+226 PMA
-237 MRQQPMGQQP
+237 QP
-247 MAPAPQ
+247 MAPAPK
-253 KKGKGGLIALIS
+253 KKGKGGLIALIT

-282 SYPSWNDKEQNLAD
+282 AYPSWNDKEQNLAD
-296 AYPNLVSSRSGQE
+296 AYPDLVGSRSGQD

-315 CSSREPESGQ
+315 CSSREPEPGQ

-333 DGFSYIVTYYPS
+333 DGFNYIVTYYPS
-345 IEERDAMLPDAE
+345 VEERDAMLPDAE

-365 CTIQSYETTADVPTY
+365 CTIQSFETTADVPTY

-396 KAENERLNL
+396 KAEEERLNL

>member
-18 AVVDEAPSSTLF
+18 AVLDEAPSSTLF
-30 AVEDGATHQPLS
+30 AVEDGNTHQQLS
-42 VEIFAPGITGMVEK
+42 VEIFAPEITGVVDK

-84 VREGFVGTQLSQIPN
+84 VREGVSGTQLSELPT
-99 NLSRTDAAEIF
+99 NLSRDEAADVF
-110 GPLAGAVDFL
+110 GPMTGAVDFL
-120 ISRKQADFAVH
+120 ISRDRADFAVH

-142 QRQISVL
+142 QRQVSVL

-155 PEEHGEAVE
+155 GEEHGDAVA
-164 AFEQLVARKCPDY
+164 AFEELVARKCPEY
-177 KATGT
+177 KPTGV
-182 ADSAKDVVAHLRPQ
+182 AENAKDVVAHLRP
-196 GEFDT
+196 ERDFDT
-201 AQIPRVQAPEPRPQ
+201 AQIPRVQEPEPRPQ
-215 QQFAPPQPQPQ
+215 QQFAPPQQPQ
-226 PQPQQQAMAQP
+226 PMAQP
-237 MRQQPMGQQP
+237 QQP
-247 MAPAPQ
+247 MAPAPK
-253 KKGKGGLIALIS
+253 KKGKGGLIALIT

-296 AYPNLVSSRSGQE
+296 AYPDLVGSRSGQD

-315 CSSREPESGQ
+315 CSSREPEPGQ

-333 DGFSYIVTYYPS
+333 DGFNYIVTYYPS
-345 IEERDAMLPDAE
+345 VEERDAMLPDAE

-365 CTIQSYETTADVPTY
+365 CTIQSFETTADVPTY

-396 KAENERLNL
+396 KAEEERLNL

>member
-18 AVVDEAPSSTLF
+18 AVLDEAPSSTLF
-30 AVEDGATHQPLS
+30 AVEDGNTHQQLS
-42 VEIFAPGITGMVEK
+42 VEIFAPEITGVVDK

-84 VREGFVGTQLSQIPN
+84 VREGVPGTQLSELPN
-99 NLSRTDAAEIF
+99 DLSREDAADVF

-120 ISRKQADFAVH
+120 ISRGRADFAVH

-142 QRQISVL
+142 QRQVSVL

-155 PEEHGEAVE
+155 GEEHGDAVA
-164 AFEQLVARKCPDY
+164 AFEELVARKCPEF
-177 KATGT
+177 KPTGT
-182 ADSAKDVVAHLRPQ
+182 AESAKDVVAHLRPQ
-196 GEFDT
+196 RDFDT
-201 AQIPRVQAPEPRPQ
+201 AQIPRVQEPEPRPQ
-215 QQFAPPQPQPQ
+215 QQFAPPQQQPQ
-226 PQPQQQAMAQP
+226 PMAQP
-237 MRQQPMGQQP
+237 MAQPQQPL
-247 MAPAPQ
+247 APAPK
-253 KKGKGGLIALIS
+253 KKGKGGLIALIT

-296 AYPNLVSSRSGQE
+296 AYPHLVGSRSGQD

-315 CSSREPESGQ
+315 CSSREPEPGQ

-333 DGFSYIVTYYPS
+333 DGFNYIVTYYPS
-345 IEERDAMLPDAE
+345 VEERDAMLPDAE

-365 CTIQSYETTADVPTY
+365 CTIQSFETTADVPTY

-396 KAENERLNL
+396 KAEEERLNL

>member
-18 AVVDEAPSSTLF
+18 AVLDEAPSSTLF
-30 AVEDGATHQPLS
+30 AVEDGNTHQQLS
-42 VEIFAPGITGMVEK
+42 VEIFAPEITGVVDK

-84 VREGFVGTQLSQIPN
+84 VREGVSGTQLSELPS
-99 NLSRTDAAEIF
+99 NLSREEAADVF

-120 ISRKQADFAVH
+120 VSRGRADFAVH

-142 QRQISVL
+142 QRQVSVL

-155 PEEHGEAVE
+155 GEEHGDAVA
-164 AFEQLVARKCPDY
+164 AFEELVARKCPEY
-177 KATGT
+177 KPTGN
-182 ADSAKDVVAHLRPQ
+182 AGSAKDVVADLRPQ
-196 GEFDT
+196 RDFDT
-201 AQIPRVQAPEPRPQ
+201 AQIPRVQEPEPRPQ
-215 QQFAPPQPQPQ
+215 QQFAPPQQPQ
-226 PQPQQQAMAQP
+226 PMAQP
-237 MRQQPMGQQP
+237 MAQPQQPL
-247 MAPAPQ
+247 APAPK
-253 KKGKGGLIALIS
+253 KKGKGGLIALIT

-296 AYPNLVSSRSGQE
+296 AYPDLVGSRSGQD

-315 CSSREPESGQ
+315 CSSRDPEPGQ
-325 EAKISCVG
+325 EAKISCAG

-345 IEERDAMLPDAE
+345 VEERDAMLPDAE

-365 CTIQSYETTADVPTY
+365 CTIQSFETTADVPTY

-396 KAENERLNL
+396 KAEEERLNL

>member
-7 FFATQH
+7 FFAIQH

-18 AVVDEAPSSTLF
+18 AVLDEAPSSTLF
-30 AVEDGATHQPLS
+30 AVEDGTTHQQLS
-42 VEIFAPGITGMVEK
+42 VEIFAPEITGVVEK
-56 STALHGL
+56 STPLHGL
-63 HHPAIAPLVGTG
+63 RHPAIAPLVGTG

-84 VREGFVGTQLSQIPN
+84 VREGVSGTQLSELPN
-99 NLSRTDAAEIF
+99 DLSREEAADVF
-110 GPLAGAVDFL
+110 GPLASAVDFL
-120 ISRKQADFAVH
+120 VSRNRADFAVH

-142 QRQISVL
+142 QRQVSVL

-155 PEEHGEAVE
+155 GEEHGDAVA
-164 AFEQLVARKCPDY
+164 AFEELIARKCPEF
-177 KATGT
+177 KPTGT
-182 ADSAKDVVAHLRPQ
+182 AESAKDVVAHLRPQ
-196 GEFDT
+196 REFDT
-201 AQIPRVQAPEPRPQ
+201 AQIPRVQEPEPRPQ
-215 QQFAPPQPQPQ
+215 QPFAPPQQPQPQ
-226 PQPQQQAMAQP
+226 PMA
-237 MRQQPMGQQP
+237 QP
-247 MAPAPQ
+247 MAPAPK
-253 KKGKGGLIALIS
+253 KKGKGGLIALIT

-274 AAALWFFL
+274 ATALWFFL
-282 SYPSWNDKEQNLAD
+282 AYPSWNDKEQNLAD
-296 AYPNLVSSRSGQE
+296 AYPDLVGSRSGQD

-315 CSSREPESGQ
+315 CSSREPEPGQ

-333 DGFSYIVTYYPS
+333 EGFNYIVTYYPS
-345 IEERDAMLPDAE
+345 VEERDAMLPDAE

-365 CTIQSYETTADVPTY
+365 CTIQSFETTADVPTY

-396 KAENERLNL
+396 KAEEERLNL

>member
-18 AVVDEAPSSTLF
+18 AVLDEAPSSTLF
-30 AVEDGATHQPLS
+30 AVEDGNTHQQLS
-42 VEIFAPGITGMVEK
+42 VEIFAPEITGVVDK

-84 VREGFVGTQLSQIPN
+84 VREGVSGTQLSELPN
-99 NLSRTDAAEIF
+99 DLSREEAADVF

-120 ISRKQADFAVH
+120 VSRGRADFAVH
-131 GLREARVGVDK
+131 GLREARVDVDK
-142 QRQISVL
+142 QRQVSVL

-155 PEEHGEAVE
+155 GEEHGDAVA
-164 AFEQLVARKCPDY
+164 AFEELVARKCPEY
-177 KATGT
+177 KPTGT
-182 ADSAKDVVAHLRPQ
+182 AESAKDVVSHLRPQ
-196 GEFDT
+196 REFDT
-201 AQIPRVQAPEPRPQ
+201 AQIPRVQEPEPRPQ
-215 QQFAPPQPQPQ
+215 QQFAPPQQPQ
-226 PQPQQQAMAQP
+226 PMAQP
-237 MRQQPMGQQP
+237 MAQPQQP
-247 MAPAPQ
+247 MAPAPK
-253 KKGKGGLIALIS
+253 KKGKGGLIALIT

-296 AYPNLVSSRSGQE
+296 AYPDLVGSRSGQD

-315 CSSREPESGQ
+315 CSSREPEPGQ
-325 EAKISCVG
+325 EAKITCVG
-333 DGFSYIVTYYPS
+333 DGFNYIVTYYPS
-345 IEERDAMLPDAE
+345 VEERDAMLPDAE

-365 CTIQSYETTADVPTY
+365 CTIQSFETTADVPTY

-396 KAENERLNL
+396 KAEEERLNL

>member
-18 AVVDEAPSSTLF
+18 AVLDEAPSSTLF
-30 AVEDGATHQPLS
+30 AVEDGNTHQQLS
-42 VEIFAPGITGMVEK
+42 VEIFAPEITGVVDK

-84 VREGFVGTQLSQIPN
+84 VREGVSGTQLSELPN
-99 NLSRTDAAEIF
+99 DLSREEAADVF

-120 ISRKQADFAVH
+120 VSRGRADFAVH

-142 QRQISVL
+142 QRQVSVL

-155 PEEHGEAVE
+155 GEEHGDAVA
-164 AFEQLVARKCPDY
+164 AFEELVARKCPEY
-177 KATGT
+177 KPTGN
-182 ADSAKDVVAHLRPQ
+182 AGSAKDVVADLRPQ
-196 GEFDT
+196 RDFDT
-201 AQIPRVQAPEPRPQ
+201 AQIPRVQEPEPRPQ
-215 QQFAPPQPQPQ
+215 QQFAPPQQPQ
-226 PQPQQQAMAQP
+226 PMAQP
-237 MRQQPMGQQP
+237 MAQPQQP
-247 MAPAPQ
+247 MAPAPK
-253 KKGKGGLIALIS
+253 KKGKGGLIALIT

-296 AYPNLVSSRSGQE
+296 AYPDLVGSRSGQD

-315 CSSREPESGQ
+315 CSSREPEPGQ

-333 DGFSYIVTYYPS
+333 DGFNYIVTYYPS
-345 IEERDAMLPDAE
+345 VEERDAMLPDAE

-365 CTIQSYETTADVPTY
+365 CTIQSFETTADVPTY

-396 KAENERLNL
+396 NAEEERLNL

>member
-18 AVVDEAPSSTLF
+18 AVLDEAPSSILF
-30 AVEDGATHQPLS
+30 AVEDGTTHQQLS
-42 VEIFAPGITGMVEK
+42 VEIFAPEITGVVDK

-63 HHPAIAPLVGTG
+63 RHPAIAPLVGTG

-84 VREGFVGTQLSQIPN
+84 VREGTSGTQLSELPS
-99 NLSRTDAAEIF
+99 NLSREEAADVF

-120 ISRKQADFAVH
+120 VSRNRADFAVH

-142 QRQISVL
+142 QRQVSVL

-155 PEEHGEAVE
+155 GEEHGDAVA
-164 AFEQLVARKCPDY
+164 AFEELIARKCPEY
-177 KATGT
+177 KPTGT
-182 ADSAKDVVAHLRPQ
+182 AESAKDVMAQLRPQ
-196 GEFDT
+196 REFDT
-201 AQIPRVQAPEPRPQ
+201 AQIPRVQEPEPRPQ
-215 QQFAPPQPQPQ
+215 QQFAPPQQPQPQ
-226 PQPQQQAMAQP
+226 PQPMA
-237 MRQQPMGQQP
+237 QP
-247 MAPAPQ
+247 MAPAP
-253 KKGKGGLIALIS
+253 KKKSKGGLIALIT
-265 VLAVAAIAA
+265 VLAVVAIAA

-296 AYPNLVSSRSGQE
+296 AYPDLVGSRSGQD

-315 CSSREPESGQ
+315 CSSREPEPGQ

-333 DGFSYIVTYYPS
+333 DGFNYIVTYYPS
-345 IEERDAMLPDAE
+345 VEERDAMLPDAE

-365 CTIQSYETTADVPTY
+365 CTIQSFETTADVPTY

-396 KAENERLNL
+396 KAEEERLNL